1 MKRIMIAL
9 AVMFLFNGTTRMT
22 NPMVTRALLTALQN
36 ERAAEA
42 RYEAFAARATEE
54 GYLGVA
60 TLFHAEARAERV
72 HASRFEKFLASRG
85 INAPVPNPP
94 QPTVGSTSDNLRSA
108 LNAEKQERDD
118 SYLAAFNEAQ
128 SAGDAEAAKL
138 FDTTRDAET
147 EHLNLD
153 NDASRNLSKM
163 KESKIYYVC
172 PDCGYTT
179 EVKLP
184 FCPSCRGKE
193 MEKFD

>member
-9 AVMFLFNGTTRMT
+9 IALLMFNGSNKMT
-22 NPMVTRALLTALQN
+22 NPMVTRSLLAALQN

-60 TLFHAEARAERV
+60 ALFHAEAKAERV
-72 HASRFEKFLASRG
+72 HASRFEKFLQSRG
-85 INAPVPNPP
+85 INTPVAGPP
-94 QPTVGSTSDNLRSA
+94 QPTVNSTGDNLRYA
-108 LNAEKQERDD
+108 INAEKQERDD
-118 SYLAAFNEAQ
+118 TYLAAFNEAQ
-128 SAGDAEAAKL
+128 SAGDEEAAKL
-138 FDTTRDAET
+138 FDTTRDTET

-163 KESKIYYVC
+163 KEAKAYYVC

-184 FCPSCRGKE
+184 FCPSCRGHE
-193 MEKFD
+193 MEKFE